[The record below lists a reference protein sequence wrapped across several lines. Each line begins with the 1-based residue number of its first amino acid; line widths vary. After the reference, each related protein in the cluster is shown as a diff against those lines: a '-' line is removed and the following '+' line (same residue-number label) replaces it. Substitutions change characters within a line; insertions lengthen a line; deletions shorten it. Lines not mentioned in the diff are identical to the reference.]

1 MEVRRLD
8 PLLLAVLLRA
18 VGDVVEPRGRPAV
31 GEPVQVGAQPQ
42 VVVKPEWRD
51 DGVSE
56 FKFEFAL

>member
-42 VVVKPEWRD
+42 VVIEP
-51 DGVSE
+51 G
-56 FKFEFAL
+56 